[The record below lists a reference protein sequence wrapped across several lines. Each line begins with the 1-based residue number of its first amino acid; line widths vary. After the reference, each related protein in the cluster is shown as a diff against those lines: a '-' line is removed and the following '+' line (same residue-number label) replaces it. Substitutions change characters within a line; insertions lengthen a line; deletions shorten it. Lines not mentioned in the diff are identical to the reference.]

1 MVPRFHLPPVPCYV
15 SGMNS
20 IHSVA
25 IIGAGALG
33 MLYAST
39 LKSAPETEVYFLAG
53 GDRYEALKS
62 GRFIINDLEDQI
74 DVKSPAQL
82 REKPDLVI
90 VAVKNHHLEEI
101 VPLLHAAIGADTVVT
116 SVLNGIDSE
125 SFIEDRF
132 PEATVFYTVAL
143 GMDAVRTANR
153 LTYTTRGKVIIGTK
167 NNDPQN
173 PRLLAV
179 GALLDRSGLTWE
191 IPDDIH
197 RAIWWKWMINIG
209 VNQVSAVTGAPYGVF
224 HADEHAQ
231 ALMEA
236 AMRETV
242 VVAKAEGVDLREED
256 IENWYPILNRLGAEG
271 KTSMLQDMEE
281 HRRTEAPSFGG
292 RLIELAARHGI
303 PVPVNE
309 TLVRILAIRELL
321 YLQDS

>member
-1 MVPRFHLPPVPCYV
+1 
-15 SGMNS
+15 
-20 IHSVA
+20 
-25 IIGAGALG
+25 
-33 MLYAST
+33 MLYASA
-39 LKSAPETEVYFLAG
+39 LKKTPETEVYFLAG
-53 GDRYEALKS
+53 DDRYESLKP
-62 GRFIINDLEDQI
+62 GRFVINDLEEQI
-74 DVKSPAQL
+74 DVRSPTQV

-90 VAVKNHHLEEI
+90 VAVKNYHLEEI
-101 VPLLHAAIGADTVVT
+101 VPLLHAAIGPGTIVV

-125 SFIEDRF
+125 PFIEDRF
-132 PEATVFYTVAL
+132 PDATVLYTVAL

-153 LTYTTRGKVIIGTK
+153 LIYTNQGKVILGTK
-167 NNDPQN
+167 DNNRQN
-173 PRLLAV
+173 PDLLAV
-179 GALLDRSGLTWE
+179 GAFLDRSGLTCE

-197 RAIWWKWMINIG
+197 RAVWWKWMINIG

-224 HADEHAQ
+224 HTDEHAQ

-242 VVAKAEGVDLREED
+242 HVAQAEGVDLREED
-256 IENWYPILNRLGAEG
+256 IANWYPILNRLGAEG

-292 RLIELAARHGI
+292 RLIELAARHDI

-321 YLQDS
+321 YPQDS

>member
-1 MVPRFHLPPVPCYV
+1 
-15 SGMNS
+15 MNS

-33 MLYAST
+33 MLYASA
-39 LKSAPETEVYFLAG
+39 LKKTPDTEVHFLAG
-53 GDRYEALKS
+53 DDRYESLKA
-62 GRFIINDLEDQI
+62 GRFVINDFEEQI
-74 DVKSPAQL
+74 DVRSAAQL
-82 REKPDLVI
+82 REHPDLVI

-101 VPLLHAAIGADTVVT
+101 VPLLRAAIGADTVVT

-125 SFIEDRF
+125 PFIEDRF
-132 PEATVFYTVAL
+132 PDATVLYCVAL

-153 LTYTTRGKVIIGTK
+153 LTFTNQGKLIIGTK
-167 NNDPQN
+167 DNDPRN
-173 PRLLAV
+173 PDLLAV
-179 GALLDRSGLTWE
+179 GELLDRSGLTRE

-197 RAIWWKWMINIG
+197 RAVWWKWMINIG

-224 HADEHAQ
+224 HTDEHAQ

-242 VVAKAEGVDLREED
+242 LVAQAEGVDLREED
-256 IENWYPILNRLGAEG
+256 IANWYPILNRLGAEG

-309 TLVRILAIRELL
+309 TLVRIITIRELL
-321 YLQDS
+321 YLQEA

>member
-1 MVPRFHLPPVPCYV
+1 
-15 SGMNS
+15 MNV

-33 MLYAST
+33 MLYASV
-39 LKSAPETEVYFLAG
+39 LKNAPDTQVYFLVA
-53 GDRYEALKS
+53 GDRYESLKS
-62 GRFIINDLEDQI
+62 GRFIINDLVEQI
-74 DVKSPAQL
+74 QVRSPAEL
-82 REKPDLVI
+82 REKPDLVV
-90 VAVKNHHLEEI
+90 VAVKNHHLEGI

-125 SFIEDRF
+125 SFIEDQF
-132 PEATVFYTVAL
+132 PDATVLYTVAL

-153 LTYTTRGKVIIGTK
+153 LTYTNQGKLIIGTK
-167 NNDPQN
+167 DNDPQN
-173 PRLLAV
+173 PDLLAV
-179 GALLDRSGLTWE
+179 RALLDRSGLTCE
-191 IPDDIH
+191 IPADIH
-197 RAIWWKWMINIG
+197 RAVWWKWMVNIG

-224 HADEHAQ
+224 HTDEDAQ

-242 VVAKAEGVDLREED
+242 LVAQAEGVDLREED
-256 IENWYPILNRLGAEG
+256 IANWYPILNRLGAEG
-271 KTSMLQDMEE
+271 KTSMLQDMDE

-321 YLQDS
+321 YLQEA